1 MPIWSFITMF
11 FTFIRELLF
20 DSKEELDYKS
30 SKFNARKVA
39 VFFIIVAL
47 ALEAALTTYRL
58 INQSIYLVKLKDS
71 IIIREQ
77 YSRKQLAKYKR
88 ENEELKKYID
98 DLPEKVK
105 KSNPVPSDSRNEVEK
120 TTSNVDGEQL
130 LVVPK
135 EPQTTPNLTKEERK
149 QFFKEYIQGDK

>member
-1 MPIWSFITMF
+1 MF